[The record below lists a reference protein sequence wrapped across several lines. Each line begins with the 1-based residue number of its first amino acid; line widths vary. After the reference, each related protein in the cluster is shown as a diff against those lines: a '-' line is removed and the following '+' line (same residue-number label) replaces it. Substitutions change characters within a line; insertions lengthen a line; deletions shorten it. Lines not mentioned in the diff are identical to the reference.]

1 MSPFGSRTPSRQHS
15 YNAHGLG
22 GQGQGQDLSPPPP
35 PPLVRAS
42 SLTTGGAFNG
52 SHPPMLGS
60 LGGSGSGSGMG
71 LESGSSAMALRLERA
86 RAVHFAEKNRAL
98 LNGMLR

>member
-15 YNAHGLG
+15 YNASGAG
-22 GQGQGQDLSPPPP
+22 GQGRDHSPPPPP

-42 SLTTGGAFNG
+42 SLTSGGY
-52 SHPPMLGS
+52 PPMLGS
-60 LGGSGSGSGMG
+60 FGGSGSGLGVDV
-71 LESGSSAMALRLERA
+71 GSSAMALRLERA